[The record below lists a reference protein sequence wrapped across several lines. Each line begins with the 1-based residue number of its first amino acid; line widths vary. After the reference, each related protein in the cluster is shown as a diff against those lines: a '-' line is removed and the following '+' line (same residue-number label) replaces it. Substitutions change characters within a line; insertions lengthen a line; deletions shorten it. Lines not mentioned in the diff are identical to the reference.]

1 MSSSLSD
8 NRIMSVYKSRMNLL
22 DMLEQYGYNV
32 ADYVNFSTNEIDAM
46 FSQQQ
51 LDMLM
56 TNENGTKCYVKYF
69 VSNQTQTKTMR
80 VQTLDEIIEDLY
92 FTEGVLKKQDTLI
105 VVIDN
110 DPNDTMKERIQYL
123 FDHDEIYVNM
133 FNIKRLQFNVLK
145 HEKQPKAFI
154 LTEEETKQFMKEHN
168 VKKLSELPEISRF
181 DPLAMAICLR
191 PKQIVKLYRKS
202 PTALVSVYYR
212 VCK

>member
-1 MSSSLSD
+1 MSSLSD

-22 DMLEQYGYNV
+22 DMLEQYGYDV
-32 ADYVNFSTNEIDAM
+32 SDYVNFSTNEIDAM
-46 FSQQQ
+46 FSEQQ

-56 TNENGTKCYVKYF
+56 SNKNGTKCYVKYF

-80 VQTLDEIIEDLY
+80 VQALDEIIEDLY
-92 FTEGVLKKQDTLI
+92 YTEAVLKKQDTLI

-123 FDHDEIYVNM
+123 FDRDEIYVNM

-154 LTEEETKQFMKEHN
+154 LTEEETKAFMKEHN
-168 VKKLSELPEISRF
+168 VKKLAELPEISRF

-191 PKQIVKLYRKS
+191 PKQIVKLHRKS
-202 PTALVSVYYR
+202 PTALLSVYYR

>member
-1 MSSSLSD
+1 MSSTLSD

-32 ADYVNFSTNEIDAM
+32 SDYVSFSTNEIDAM

-51 LDMLM
+51 LDMLIE
-56 TNENGTKCYVKYF
+56 NENGTKCYVKYF
-69 VSNQTQTKTMR
+69 VSNQTQSKTMR
-80 VQTLDEIIEDLY
+80 VQALDEIIEDLY

-105 VVIDN
+105 VIIDN

-123 FDHDEIYVNM
+123 FDHDGIYVNM

-154 LTEEETKQFMKEHN
+154 LTEEETRIFMKEHN
-168 VKKLSELPEISRF
+168 VKKLAELPEISRF

-191 PKQIVKLYRKS
+191 PGQIVRLHRKS
-202 PTALVSVYYR
+202 PTALTSLYYR

>member
-1 MSSSLSD
+1 MSSTLSD
-8 NRIMSVYKSRMNLL
+8 NRIMSVYKSRTNLL

-69 VSNQTQTKTMR
+69 ISNQVQTKTMR
-80 VQTLDEIIEDLY
+80 VQALDEIIEDLY
-92 FTEGVLKKQDTLI
+92 FTEGVLGKQDVLI
-105 VVIDN
+105 VIIDN
-110 DPNDTMKERIQYL
+110 DPNDTMKDRIQYL
-123 FDHDEIYVNM
+123 YDHDEIYVNM

-145 HEKQPKAFI
+145 HEKQPQAFV
-154 LTEEETKQFMKEHN
+154 LTEEQTQKFMKENN
-168 VKKLSELPEISRF
+168 VKKLAELPEISRF

-191 PKQIVKLYRKS
+191 PGQIVRLHRKS
-202 PTALVSVYYR
+202 PTALISIYYR